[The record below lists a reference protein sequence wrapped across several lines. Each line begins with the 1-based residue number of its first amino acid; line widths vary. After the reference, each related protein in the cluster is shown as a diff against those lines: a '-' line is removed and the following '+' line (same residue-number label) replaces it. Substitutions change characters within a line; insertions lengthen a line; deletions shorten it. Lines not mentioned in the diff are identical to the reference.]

1 MSIDRTLGLSLYR
14 TMLRIRSFEEKLY
27 FLFSTRDM
35 PGSMHQYNGEEAVAA
50 GVSAH
55 LSREDW
61 ITSTHRGHGHCI
73 AKGADLNAVMAEMF
87 AKSTGCCRGM
97 GGSMHIADFGVGMLG
112 ANGIVAAG
120 IPIAAG
126 AALAERLRGAGR
138 VAVAF
143 FGDGAANEGAFH
155 EALNLAAVWGLPAVF
170 VCENNLYG
178 FSTHYRRSTNV
189 EDIASR
195 AAGYGIPGIVV
206 DGMDVRAVWRAAGE
220 AVTRARAG
228 GGPTLLEAKTYRYM
242 GHSRFE
248 QPTYRTKDEVAA
260 WKQRDPIA
268 TFRAVLSS
276 EMGVGEAEIA
286 GIEAEVAAAIEDSVR
301 FAEAGPDPGPEEY
314 RRYLWAAPPL
324 PRDEARRAAA
334 ASGTGPAASGGPF
347 RTVVQALRAALVE
360 EMERDPAVL
369 LLGEDIAV
377 FGGSYRVTEGLLE
390 RFGPDRV
397 RDTPISEAAIVGAA
411 IGASMTGLRP
421 VAEIQFNDFL
431 ACAMDQV
438 CNQAAK
444 MRFMMGGQVSVP
456 IVIRA
461 PYGATGRAAQHSQ
474 SLEAWFMH
482 TPGLKVVMPSTP
494 YDAKGLLAAAI
505 RDPDPVLFFEH
516 KLLYGGSSPGGKAK
530 TAVDGL
536 GDAFRPAPAGSYLLP
551 FGVADVKRPGRDVT
565 VVATGLMVHHAL
577 RAAADLE
584 NEGIEVEVIDPR
596 TLVPLDAETIL
607 ESIGRTGRLVVA
619 SEDVLACGV
628 SAEISAIVAERG
640 FWRLDAP
647 VVRVGVPDTP
657 IPFAPACERAVIPT
671 AGTIAAAVRSVL
683 GASA

>member
-1 MSIDRTLGLSLYR
+1 MDRDLGLSLYR
-14 TMLRIRSFEEKLY
+14 TMLRIRAFEEKLY

-50 GVSAH
+50 GVCAH
-55 LSREDW
+55 LAREDW

-73 AKGADLNAVMAEMF
+73 AKGADLKAVMAEMF

-97 GGSMHIADFGVGMLG
+97 GGSMHIADYGVGMLG

-155 EALNLAAVWGLPAVF
+155 EAVNLAAVWDLPAVF

-178 FSTHYRRSTNV
+178 FSTHYRRATKV
-189 EDIASR
+189 EDIAMR
-195 AAGYGIPGIVV
+195 AAGYGIPGVVV
-206 DGMDVRAVWRAAGE
+206 DGMDVSAVWRASGE
-220 AVTRARAG
+220 AIARARTG

-248 QPTYRTKDEVAA
+248 QPNYRTKDEVAD

-268 TFRAVLSS
+268 SFRAVLAA
-276 EMGVGEAEIA
+276 MPGVGEADLARIDA
-286 GIEAEVAAAIEDSVR
+286 AVAAEIEEAVR
-301 FAEAGPDPGPEEY
+301 FAEAGPDPAPEDY

-324 PRDEARRAAA
+324 PRDTAIAAVPP
-334 ASGTGPAASGGPF
+334 SPPAATGTAL
-347 RTVVQALRAALVE
+347 RTVVQALRTALIE
-360 EMERDPAVL
+360 EMERDPSVL

-377 FGGSYRVTEGLLE
+377 FGGSYRVTEGLLD
-390 RFGPDRV
+390 RFGSERV

-411 IGASMTGLRP
+411 IGASMTGFRP

-505 RDPDPVLFFEH
+505 RDPDPVLFLEH

-536 GDAFRPAPAGSYLLP
+536 GEAFRPAPAEPYLLP

-577 RAAADLE
+577 RAASELAA
-584 NEGIEVEVIDPR
+584 EGIEVEVIDPR
-596 TLVPLDAETIL
+596 TLVPLDTETIL
-607 ESIGRTGRLVVA
+607 ASVGRTGRLVVA

-628 SAEISAIVAERG
+628 TAEIAAIVAERG

-647 VVRVGVPDTP
+647 IVRVGVPDTP

-671 AGTIAAAVRSVL
+671 AGSIASAVRSL
-683 GASA
+683 FGGPDGR